1 MKKFASILIIAIV
14 VLTGCSSAK
23 SGLQSKKVVFEYEA
37 ITRGS
42 SKTVTVDEGVIKTQ
56 QALGGKQTMM
66 SDPMDKAQW
75 NVILAAAEKVNLDS
89 LATLK
94 RPSTKSYVDAALAAR
109 LKVTV
114 DGKEY
119 TSAGFDHGNPPAEI
133 KEFVKEILKLSVIDK
148 KVKNED

>member
-1 MKKFASILIIAIV
+1 MRKFASILIIAVI

-56 QALGGKQTMM
+56 QFLGGKQTMV
-66 SDPMDKAQW
+66 SEPMDKAQW
-75 NVILAAAEKVNLDS
+75 NAILVAAEKVNLDG
-89 LATLK
+89 LETLQ
-94 RPSTKSYVDAALAAR
+94 RPSTKSYVDAAYGAR

-133 KEFVKEILKLSVIDK
+133 TQLVKEILKLSAIDK
-148 KVKNED
+148 KIKNED

>member
-1 MKKFASILIIAIV
+1 MKKFASVLIIALV
-14 VLTGCSSAK
+14 VLTSCSSSK

-56 QALGGKQTMM
+56 QFLGGKQTMF
-66 SDPMDKAQW
+66 SEPMDKAKW
-75 NVILAAAEKVNLDS
+75 NAILAAAEKVNLDS
-89 LATLK
+89 LETLK

-119 TSAGFDHGNPPAEI
+119 ASAGFDHGNPPAEI
-133 KEFVKEILKLSVIDK
+133 KELVTQILSVSAIDK

>member
-1 MKKFASILIIAIV
+1 MKKLTSILIIAFV
-14 VLTGCSSAK
+14 VLTGCASTK

-56 QALGGKQTMM
+56 QSLGGKQSMD
-66 SDPMDKAQW
+66 SEPMDKAKW
-75 NVILAAAEKVNLDS
+75 NAILAAAEKVNLDG
-89 LATLK
+89 LETLK
-94 RPSTKSYVDAALAAR
+94 RPSTKSYVDAAYAAR

-133 KEFVKEILKLSVIDK
+133 KELVTAIVSASAIDK